1 MANLNL
7 FFREVKEELKKVNWA
22 KKDETMGTTVVV
34 VVLVILLA
42 LYIGVVDL
50 GLSKIIQFVLG

>member
-1 MANLNL
+1 MANINI
-7 FFREVKEELKKVNWA
+7 FVKEVREELKKVSWA
-22 KKDETMGTTVVV
+22 KKDDTIGTTTVV

-42 LYIGVVDL
+42 IYIGIVDL

>member
-1 MANLNL
+1 MANISV
-7 FFREVKEELKKVNWA
+7 FFKEVREELKKVNWA
-22 KKDETMGTTVVV
+22 KKDETVGTTGVV

-42 LYIGVVDL
+42 IYIGIVDL